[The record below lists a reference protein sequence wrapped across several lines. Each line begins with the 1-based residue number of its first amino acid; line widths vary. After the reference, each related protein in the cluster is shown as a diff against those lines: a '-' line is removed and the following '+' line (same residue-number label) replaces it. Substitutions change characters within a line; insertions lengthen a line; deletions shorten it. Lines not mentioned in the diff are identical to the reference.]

1 MRHFMR
7 EFSPDGSQL
16 LPRPYFLYFRRVIPP
31 VLQNN
36 IYFPRFHLF
45 LSRARQMFMCVHAC
59 MFVCVVADEENEG
72 VPQQEFDTAF
82 CTPEPEDPNCEQD
95 LPADFEDGKSN
106 LTL

>member
-1 MRHFMR
+1 
-7 EFSPDGSQL
+7 
-16 LPRPYFLYFRRVIPP
+16 
-31 VLQNN
+31 
-36 IYFPRFHLF
+36 
-45 LSRARQMFMCVHAC
+45 

-72 VPQQEFDTAF
+72 VPQQEFDAAF